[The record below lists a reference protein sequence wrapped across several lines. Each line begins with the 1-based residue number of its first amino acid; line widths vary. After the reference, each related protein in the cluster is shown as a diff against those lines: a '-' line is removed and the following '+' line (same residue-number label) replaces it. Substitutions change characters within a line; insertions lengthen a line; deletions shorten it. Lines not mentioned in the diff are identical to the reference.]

1 MKFGEIKSKIE
12 NQLTESYKKNL
23 FKDNFFIFEELV
35 LKNKNI
41 SKLFFLYDELSTK
54 KGLSENMAVE
64 FVNESI
70 IAYENLINK
79 IQPVHLRE
87 LKAWVGHNKCE
98 NNYENIDNLFS
109 TNVLTLENKIK
120 SKKLILESLKEPQ
133 KEKKE
138 IIKVPLKSMVSVAN
152 KTISKFISTLSES
165 ERKELK
171 NILKTPKQSLI
182 ENYNKEKENVIYKLI
197 TKKENQSDIDT
208 IKTIDEVLVKLQKES
223 FSELNYYKLK
233 KLNEGL

>member
-120 SKKLILESLKEPQ
+120 SKNLILEELTQ
-133 KEKKE
+133 KKNIDNE
-138 IIKVPLKSMVSVAN
+138 IINVPLQSMVSVAN
-152 KTISKFISTLSES
+152 KTIKSYLKTLGES
-165 ERKELK
+165 ERQEIYNLYKKPKKKLFEDYKKIKNVVLEKLEKQKEFSDEETSLK
-171 NILKTPKQSLI
+171 I
-182 ENYNKEKENVIYKLI
+182 E
-197 TKKENQSDIDT
+197 
-208 IKTIDEVLVKLQKES
+208 EVLDKIKNEKIDQVN
-223 FSELNYYKLK
+223 FFKLK
-233 KLNEGL
+233 KLSENL